1 MAVASSPEVLGA
13 LAHDLRWTIVGLLAP
28 GDLRTSELVSRT
40 GEAPSLVSYHLAR
53 LRDAGLV
60 SARRSTADGRDS
72 YQVLDLD
79 ALGQALADM
88 ATRIHPSL
96 GQVMSDM
103 AARIHP
109 SLVQAMA
116 DTATRIHPSFVQAPS
131 ARRGPSADLADPLGS
146 ESGPRVSARVV
157 FICSG
162 NSARSPMA
170 AGWLNHLGA
179 GRVTALSAGVTPRPL
194 HPLAVAAMAEHG
206 VDISAHQATHLDAF
220 ADQRFTRVI
229 TLCDRAR
236 ENCGELPAAPVAA
249 HWSIPDPSRA
259 HPPDLDAFRA
269 TASELRTRVRYLL
282 PMLAE
287 ASART

>member
-1 MAVASSPEVLGA
+1 MAVASSPEVLGV
-13 LAHDLRWTIVGLLAP
+13 LAHDLRWTIVGLLVP

-40 GEAPSLVSYHLAR
+40 GQAPSLVSYHLAR

-72 YQVLDLD
+72 YHALDLD
-79 ALGQALADM
+79 ALGQAVAGM
-88 ATRIHPSL
+88 ATL
-96 GQVMSDM
+96 V
-103 AARIHP
+103 HP
-109 SLVQAMA
+109 SLVHAS
-116 DTATRIHPSFVQAPS
+116 P
-131 ARRGPSADLADPLGS
+131 ARPGPSADLADPSGS
-146 ESGPRVSARVV
+146 DSGSRVSAQVL

-179 GRVTALSAGVTPRPL
+179 GRVTARSAGVTPRPL

-206 VDISAHQATHLDAF
+206 VDIGGHQATLLDVF
-220 ADQRFTRVI
+220 AGHRFTRVI

-249 HWSIPDPSRA
+249 HWSIPDPARA

-269 TASELRTRVRYLL
+269 TARELRTRVRYLL

-287 ASART
+287 ASAET

>member
-1 MAVASSPEVLGA
+1 MTVASSPEVLGV
-13 LAHDLRWTIVGLLAP
+13 LAHDLRWTIVGLLVP
-28 GDLRTSELVSRT
+28 GDLRTSELVART
-40 GEAPSLVSYHLAR
+40 GQAPSLVSYHLAR

-72 YQVLDLD
+72 YHALDLD
-79 ALGQALADM
+79 ALGQAVAGM

-96 GQVMSDM
+96 VDSGAQGGVPGVRVDV
-103 AARIHP
+103 P
-109 SLVQAMA
+109 G
-116 DTATRIHPSFVQAPS
+116 P
-131 ARRGPSADLADPLGS
+131 RGDVPGPQGDVPGLPRGVDDPS
-146 ESGPRVSARVV
+146 ESPVAAQVL

-179 GRVTALSAGVTPRPL
+179 GRVTARSAGVTPRPL

-206 VDISAHQATHLDAF
+206 VDIGDHQATHLEDYAGH
-220 ADQRFTRVI
+220 RFTRVI

-249 HWSIPDPSRA
+249 HWSIPDPARA

-269 TASELRTRVRYLL
+269 TARELRTRIRYLL
-282 PMLAE
+282 PALNESRAE
-287 ASART
+287 ARA

>member
-1 MAVASSPEVLGA
+1 MAVASSPEVLGV
-13 LAHDLRWTIVGLLAP
+13 LAHDLRWTIVGLLVP

-40 GEAPSLVSYHLAR
+40 GQAPSLVSYHLAR

-72 YQVLDLD
+72 YHALDLD
-79 ALGQALADM
+79 ALSQAVAGM
-88 ATRIHPSL
+88 TTRIHPSL
-96 GQVMSDM
+96 
-103 AARIHP
+103 
-109 SLVQAMA
+109 LQASS
-116 DTATRIHPSFVQAPS
+116 TRP
-131 ARRGPSADLADPLGS
+131 GPSAGLADPPGP
-146 ESGPRVSARVV
+146 ESGPRVSAQVL

-179 GRVTALSAGVTPRPL
+179 GRVTAGSAGVTPRPL

-206 VDISAHQATHLDAF
+206 VDISGHQATLLDVF

-249 HWSIPDPSRA
+249 HWSIPDPARA

-269 TASELRTRVRYLL
+269 TARELRTRVQYLL
-282 PMLAE
+282 PMLSE
-287 ASART
+287 ASAET